1 MITSL
6 YQSLCNM
13 EPTLQTVWLCAWY
26 DEEKQGVAEVHY
38 AQYAQDLRRFVA
50 FLRAEYGD
58 VRGKRVAILAATAT
72 SMSSACTARSL
83 PERGCAAEPWQGLG
97 CHLL

>member
-13 EPTLQTVWLCAWY
+13 ETNIADRVALRWY

-58 VRGKRVAILAATAT
+58 VRGKRPR
-72 SMSSACTARSL
+72 SSANTMSVCSGFTLNDETYL
-83 PERGCAAEPWQGLG
+83 PVFTGG
-97 CHLL
+97 